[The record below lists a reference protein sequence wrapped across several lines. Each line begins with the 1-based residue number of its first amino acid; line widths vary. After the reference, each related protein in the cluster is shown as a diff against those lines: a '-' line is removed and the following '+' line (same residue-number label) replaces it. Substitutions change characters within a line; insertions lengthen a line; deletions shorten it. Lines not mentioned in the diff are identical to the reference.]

1 MVTVT
6 RRLLTPSLHWQLFYR
21 ALTPPHDALFFVL
34 SLTPLATLLPSFA
47 PPLFETKSGVSST
60 FCLKR
65 WRLATLPPSF
75 APPHDALFF
84 FSFFFSL
91 HWHLFDRAL
100 LPPPTQLFFSPVAPF
115 GRRPPQRP
123 YPPHAI
129 RFEYALKDAHGS
141 TEEPPP
147 HLVIDH
153 PLVLIGRERAELPHH
168 GHELLVSRVERELEG
183 LELAALLAP
192 AQLERRPVRLRV
204 AHHRR
209 ELRLAHAQLATRLC
223 SRRGTGEKCFSSTKG
238 CSTRSVTCGRNGKRA
253 GRRKPVRDVSLARKK
268 EGAALAV

>member
-1 MVTVT
+1 MPFF
-6 RRLLTPSLHWQLFYR
+6 LFFPSLHWQLFYR
-21 ALTPPHDALFFVL
+21 ALLRHFLRQKVA
-34 SLTPLATLLPSFA
+34 S
-47 PPLFETKSGVSST
+47 PPLFVSKGGVWQL
-60 FCLKR
+60 FHRAL
-65 WRLATLPPSF
+65 LPPTM
-75 APPHDALFF
+75 PF
-84 FSFFFSL
+84 FSFFFFTPLAPLRPS
-91 HWHLFDRAL
+91 FA
-100 LPPPTQLFFSPVAPF
+100 PPPTQLFFSPVAPF

-268 EGAALAV
+268 KGAALAV